1 MAMPYHV
8 PSLQASEEPRSRRD
22 GRLHASADDSQQP
35 RRRPLALD
43 EIPTVV
49 VSELSGM
56 EARGYV
62 VANRPYSMKRF
73 VRHPEFA
80 RRIVEDYVYIAE
92 TDHILLRPIPNLAT
106 PEMPAPSTLVIWS
119 LGSRRTLSTSSC
131 RASAARP
138 TPSDVPSSY
147 TRRS

>member
-1 MAMPYHV
+1 MYHHFK
-8 PSLQASEEPRSRRD
+8 LQKSRDPCGEMGGFTRLLTTRSGQDD
-22 GRLHASADDSQQP
+22 GRSHS
-35 RRRPLALD
+35 D

-62 VANRPYSMKRF
+62 VANRPYSMKQF

-106 PEMPAPSTLVIWS
+106 PEMPAAFP
-119 LGSRRTLSTSSC
+119 
-131 RASAARP
+131 
-138 TPSDVPSSY
+138 
-147 TRRS
+147 